1 MSANATEP
9 LQVVPRERYAELV
22 TVLMHQL
29 PGSLKVIGHLKSNQK
44 SEKWIMC
51 VYVDSWPDP
60 CVVLVVDN
68 IYEGVRSANMDV
80 IFHAVDN
87 EKLRSVL
94 SSTKVLQ
101 WQKTISFKVLDEIK
115 PKGSVLKEEIRADVH
130 ICENGEKLHKGLLP
144 DGYRI
149 SPLKKSDIDSVMKV
163 WKFGSGRL
171 RERFLLQVATH
182 FSAGIYSEETGNLV
196 SWAIQMYFGA
206 IGSVNTLE
214 LHRHR
219 GLAKSVISF
228 VAQKMLQCGEIPWAH
243 VEDVQTKDVSQH
255 MVTSL
260 GFKKSSIQH
269 VWLICNPVK

>member
-29 PGSLKVIGHLKSNQK
+29 PGSLK
-44 SEKWIMC
+44 
-51 VYVDSWPDP
+51 
-60 CVVLVVDN
+60 
-68 IYEGVRSANMDV
+68 SANMDV

-101 WQKTISFKVLDEIK
+101 WQKTISFKGIESSFLPVLDEIK